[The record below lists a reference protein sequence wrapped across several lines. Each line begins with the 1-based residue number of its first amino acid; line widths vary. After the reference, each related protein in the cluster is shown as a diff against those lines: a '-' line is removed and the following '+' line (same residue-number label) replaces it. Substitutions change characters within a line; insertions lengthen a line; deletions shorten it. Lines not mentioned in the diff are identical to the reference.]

1 MSSRAKLVY
10 AGWVSEDVTLRRL
23 GEFLALLLALS
34 VVSFAAAKPDII
46 QSVSWTPKTIASGS
60 PCLFQVKVETAPATL
75 TGTWQNHPL
84 TFFPSSDPHTWYALA
99 GVDVETKPGSY
110 RIELTATPATGQ
122 AEHVERDV
130 VVAHANYK
138 TEVLRVPQKYV
149 KPDPETLARIA
160 SDKELKKTAFAKEL
174 PDVEWSGR
182 FDVPVNSQPSEGFG
196 TRRTFNGQLA
206 SVHRGMDYH
215 AAPGT
220 PIMAANSGQVILA
233 HELFYEGNCVIINH
247 GQQFMTIYMHMSRL
261 DVKEGDQV
269 HKGQQIGLSGATG
282 RVTGPHLHIAVRWQD
297 AYLDPAQLWALPL
310 PNLQSARESTAGAQ

>member
-1 MSSRAKLVY
+1 ML
-10 AGWVSEDVTLRRL
+10 AGGLKTYLRIL
-23 GEFLALLLALS
+23 GQFSALLLTLS
-34 VVSFAAAKPDII
+34 VVSFAANKPDII
-46 QSVSWTPKTIASGS
+46 QSVTWTPKTIVSGS
-60 PCLFQVKVETAPATL
+60 PCLFQVKVETEPTTL
-75 TGTWQNHPL
+75 TGTWQKQPL
-84 TFFPSSDPHTWYALA
+84 TFFPSSDPHLWYALA
-99 GVDVETKPGSY
+99 GVDVETKPGTY
-110 RIELTATPATGQ
+110 RVELTATQPDGQ
-122 AEHVERDV
+122 AEHVDRDV

-149 KPDPETLARIA
+149 KPDPETLVRIEA
-160 SDKELKKTAFAKEL
+160 DKELKKAAFAHEV
-174 PDVEWSGR
+174 PAVEWSGR
-182 FDVPVNSQPSEGFG
+182 FEVPVDTQPSEGFG

-220 PIMAANSGQVILA
+220 PILAANSGQVILA

-269 HKGQQIGLSGATG
+269 RKGQQIGLSGATG

-297 AYLDPAQLWALPL
+297 TYLDPAQLWALPL
-310 PNLQSARESTAGAQ
+310 PNLSPTREPTAGAR